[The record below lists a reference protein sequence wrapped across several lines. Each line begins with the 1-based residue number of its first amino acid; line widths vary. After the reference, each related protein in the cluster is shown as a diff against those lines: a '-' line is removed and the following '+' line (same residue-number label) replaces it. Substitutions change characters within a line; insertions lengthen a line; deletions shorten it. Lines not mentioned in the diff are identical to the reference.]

1 MKKEEIFITLH
12 FTKDE
17 TKTMM
22 SEINMMSSGAFAKE
36 GELLTLLANKIK
48 KEINKK
54 KKVKK

>member
-22 SEINMMSSGAFAKE
+22 SEINMMSSGAFAME
-36 GELLTLLANKIK
+36 GELLPFLADKIK